1 MRVIGFASGKGGV
14 GKSTI
19 ALNLGLILAQAGHKV
34 VVIDADVHMANI
46 GVLLGVETNPITLH
60 NVLKGENNIR
70 DAIYEGP
77 NGLKY
82 VPSSLSIMEAE
93 GFDPQKLVEA
103 VKDLNEYDFVF
114 IDCPPG
120 VAEDA
125 RAALKASQELVIV
138 LTPEPSSLAD
148 ALKTKAI
155 AEHEGTNVLG
165 AVLNMTMGDKTE
177 IQPADLATVME
188 IPVLAVL
195 PEDVEVRRSSA
206 LQKPI
211 VLRAPAT
218 KFVAGIKLLAAK
230 LLGKKV
236 VPQPKPRKGFLS
248 SIIGFF
254 AGLFGRKR

>member
-1 MRVIGFASGKGGV
+1 VRVIGFASGKGGV

-34 VVIDADVHMANI
+34 VVIDADIHMANL

-60 NVLKGENNIR
+60 NVLKGENSIH

-77 NGLKY
+77 YGLKY
-82 VPSSLSIMEAE
+82 APSSLSMDRSGLEL
-93 GFDPQKLVEA
+93 GKLADA
-103 VKDLNEYDFVF
+103 VKELSDYEFVL

-120 VAEDA
+120 IGEDA
-125 RAALKASQELVIV
+125 EAALAASQEIIIV

-155 AEHEGTNVLG
+155 AEHEGANILG
-165 AVLNMTMGDKTE
+165 LVLNMTLGDKTE
-177 IQPADLATVME
+177 VQPSDLATVMD
-188 IPVLAVL
+188 IPILAIL
-195 PEDVEVRRSSA
+195 PEDIEVRRASA
-206 LQKPI
+206 TQKPVVI
-211 VLRAPAT
+211 RSPAS
-218 KFVAGIKLLAAK
+218 KFVAGINILASK

-248 SIIGFF
+248 SIFSFF
-254 AGLFGRKR
+254 SRLFSGGKR